1 MVPGTA
7 TLVNENIR
15 RNTCTVNEV
24 KYTHTGERKKVI
36 LTLKGSPAHVA
47 RITPLRVILALVF
60 KGDKMTLFQKESK
73 SFDLEILDQMVS

>member
-24 KYTHTGERKKVI
+24 KYTHTEKRKKVI

-47 RITPLRVILALVF
+47 RMTALRVILTLVF
-60 KGDKMTLFQKESK
+60 KGVKMTLFQKESK
-73 SFDLEILDQMVS
+73 SFDLEIWVQMLA